1 MYNSEKKIAYSEFN
15 YNICGLRGELYACYA
30 LAFLFVSGM
39 QNLGKGATEE
49 VNDEKNRASSVTTCS
64 LAIIY
69 HHVTFKLQ
77 VASMACFA
85 ISRVN
90 Q

>member
-49 VNDEKNRASSVTTCS
+49 VNDEKIELVQLQRAHSLSS
-64 LAIIY
+64 IIMSHSNY
-69 HHVTFKLQ
+69 K
-77 VASMACFA
+77 
-85 ISRVN
+85 
-90 Q
+90 